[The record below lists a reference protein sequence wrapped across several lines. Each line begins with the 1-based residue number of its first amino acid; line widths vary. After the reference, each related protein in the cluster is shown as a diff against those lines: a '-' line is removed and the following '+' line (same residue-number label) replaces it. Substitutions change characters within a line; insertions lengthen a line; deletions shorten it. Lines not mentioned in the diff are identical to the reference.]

1 MCKSIA
7 RSELSQAASCEVR
20 GKSTELS
27 GSVLD
32 EI

>member
-7 RSELSQAASCEVR
+7 RSELSQACEVR